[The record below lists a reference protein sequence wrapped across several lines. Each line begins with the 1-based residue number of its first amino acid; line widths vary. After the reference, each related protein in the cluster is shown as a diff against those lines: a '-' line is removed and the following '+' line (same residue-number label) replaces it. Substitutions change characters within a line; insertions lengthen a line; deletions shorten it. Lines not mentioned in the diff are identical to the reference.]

1 MKEIDQE
8 GEEKLRNTRQEFMDR
23 IKAARNPA
31 EKDKLLE
38 DMGKKLK
45 AAEAQIAEDK
55 ERAETQLQKMLKARQ
70 KKNLKQKV
78 KGMSKDVDELEE
90 QIDKLKQNIDA
101 DKAQVYAEQGSALG
115 LLDQD
120 VVVKKAKIANALDNA
135 YAGFQSELTQVER
148 EDIEIH
154 RTQMAIEKEK
164 ELGAAEAEID
174 EEALKSNK

>member
-1 MKEIDQE
+1 
-8 GEEKLRNTRQEFMDR
+8 
-23 IKAARNPA
+23 
-31 EKDKLLE
+31 
-38 DMGKKLK
+38 
-45 AAEAQIAEDK
+45 
-55 ERAETQLQKMLKARQ
+55 MLKARQ

-135 YAGFQSELTQVER
+135 YTGFQSELTQVER

-174 EEALKSNK
+174 EEALKSHKQREIEEQKDELRKKIDTQADPSEKERMLATMAGLESDLQR